1 MIIENNGRK
10 IIIGKNIPDAEN
22 APRIDRVECDD
33 PEEILYNIVKTIE
46 EGGYN
51 PVSQLVGYVISED
64 PTHISN
70 YKNARTLMNKID
82 RDELLEHMVKTYI
95 DSLEEK
101 FGEDTDSTNEL
112 D

>member
-10 IIIGKNIPDAEN
+10 IIIGKNIPEMPDVPVEPSAED
-22 APRIDRVECDD
+22 PR
-33 PEEILYNIVKTIE
+33 EILYNICSTIT

-51 PVSQLVGYVISED
+51 PVSQLVGYITSED

-70 YKNARTLMNKID
+70 YKNARTLMSKID
-82 RDELLEHMVKTYI
+82 VNELLEDMVRTYI
-95 DSLEEK
+95 KGLENE
-101 FGEDTDSTNEL
+101 FGKGEAQGDD